1 MIQCFYGA
9 DEDDSACPLLLRKGQ
24 ADVIRTTGGHHFDHD
39 YGALARRIL
48 DGFRRR
54 AG

>member
-9 DEDDSACPLLLRKGQ
+9 NEDDSACPFLLQNHK
-24 ADVIRTTGGHHFDHD
+24 AEVIRTTGGHHFDHD
-39 YGALARRIL
+39 YDALARRIL
-48 DGFRRR
+48 EGFRRR